1 MARGSS
7 TYGRGRRAY
16 QDIRE
21 CLHDWGDRVMDLV
34 GIVLAVM
41 SLVCLCLPAG
51 ASAHGAVLPKDI
63 AEREVEVYE
72 YLYWNNF
79 TMPIS
84 VSQCHRYN
92 ATHVSC
98 LARFELNGL
107 LDFSRDYVSLHH
119 GEPVVDPGSFESLLI
134 S

>member
-1 MARGSS
+1 
-7 TYGRGRRAY
+7 
-16 QDIRE
+16 
-21 CLHDWGDRVMDLV
+21 MDVV
-34 GIVLAVM
+34 GIVLAIV

-51 ASAHGAVLPKDI
+51 ASAHGAVLPKEI

-72 YLYWNNF
+72 YLYWDNF

-98 LARFELNGL
+98 LARFELNGD
-107 LDFSRDYVSLHH
+107 LDFSRDYVHLHH
-119 GEPVVDPGSFESLLI
+119 GEPVVDPGSFESLPI